1 MHCSIT
7 LVYFGLFVHYP
18 KVEGGPGIRKLK
30 DEKFDI
36 DENEVNANPLEGEDK
51 SKSLKSMSNLDLP
64 RENDC
69 NEEENDDNS
78 AASVN
83 CPELGNRNCKYRKY
97 HHVRSEKVLK

>member
-1 MHCSIT
+1 MHYSIT

-51 SKSLKSMSNLDLP
+51 SKSLKRM
-64 RENDC
+64 
-69 NEEENDDNS
+69 
-78 AASVN
+78 
-83 CPELGNRNCKYRKY
+83 
-97 HHVRSEKVLK
+97 